1 MIIQGKSQ
9 TYKKNVSF
17 NEDTIVK
24 FKRDKARSNLKKIG
38 LMRSPSFKTDLSK
51 INDVDILT
59 NKLGKI

>member
-24 FKRDKARSNLKKIG
+24 FKRDKVRSNLKKIG